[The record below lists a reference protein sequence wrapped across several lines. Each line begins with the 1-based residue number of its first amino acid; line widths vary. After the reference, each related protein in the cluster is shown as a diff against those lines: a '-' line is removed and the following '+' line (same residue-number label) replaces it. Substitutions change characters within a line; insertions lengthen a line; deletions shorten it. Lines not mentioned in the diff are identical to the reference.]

1 MPFSTNCEVMQT
13 SSIAVETN
21 ETLLNP
27 LNESNTIQQNKYS
40 SWDKSRLIAH
50 IQSLEQQQ
58 PVRALQQRRKV
69 KPFDFAKHRA
79 RHIALK
85 ISYIGDK
92 YYGFASASNDSVP
105 TVESYIFKALE
116 VARLIPSDGGACAW
130 SRCGR
135 TDKGVSAFDQVVSV
149 WVRTARPGDR
159 DTLDW
164 DQVAKLTELMKK
176 GEVTALSSCLTAAPT
191 PASDLSSIFSS
202 TLEQKDTLMQDATQA
217 TKDQSSHTLPN
228 ELPYLNILNRLLPDD
243 IRVLAWSPV
252 DPIFDA
258 RFTCSHRKYNYFFD
272 GAGLDLIAMRDA
284 ASRFVGT
291 HDCRHICKIDP
302 TKAAREGFFV
312 RTIMECDIVPVR
324 QVCGDSFEMARNT
337 AVDGAPDRFHVLIVK
352 GRAFL
357 WHQVRN
363 MMALLFLIGRGM
375 ETPDM
380 ISDMLDLTK
389 HAPAAGRPFYEMAP
403 DGPLVLVECAY
414 PPCLVDWRVL
424 DSDSCGGSH
433 TLQVSSIATANE
445 PAFPAK
451 ALESAKKPGVR
462 NKPKESPNDIRVISQ
477 LSELWRSASIK
488 ELQLRTLV
496 NQFVQLGSCSPKF
509 ADQYMGVGGG
519 HSAQRVVVGT
529 HGKGYVKLLNRSRCD
544 SIEDLLKK
552 QEDTRHAVASAIE
565 SGSTTP
571 ISKRKARLSIKRV
584 RTQ

>member
-1 MPFSTNCEVMQT
+1 
-13 SSIAVETN
+13 
-21 ETLLNP
+21 
-27 LNESNTIQQNKYS
+27 
-40 SWDKSRLIAH
+40 
-50 IQSLEQQQ
+50 QQ
-58 PVRALQQRRKV
+58 PVRPLQQRRKV

-164 DQVAKLTELMKK
+164 DQ
-176 GEVTALSSCLTAAPT
+176 
-191 PASDLSSIFSS
+191 
-202 TLEQKDTLMQDATQA
+202 
-217 TKDQSSHTLPN
+217 
-228 ELPYLNILNRLLPDD
+228 LPYLNILNRLLPDD

-312 RTIMECDIVPVR
+312 RTIMECDIVPVP
-324 QVCGDSFEMARNT
+324 
-337 AVDGAPDRFHVLIVK
+337 VDGAPDRFHVLVVK

-375 ETPDM
+375 EMPDM

-414 PPCLVDWRVL
+414 PPCLVDWR
-424 DSDSCGGSH
+424 
-433 TLQVSSIATANE
+433 
-445 PAFPAK
+445 
-451 ALESAKKPGVR
+451 
-462 NKPKESPNDIRVISQ
+462 
-477 LSELWRSASIK
+477 
-488 ELQLRTLV
+488 
-496 NQFVQLGSCSPKF
+496 
-509 ADQYMGVGGG
+509 
-519 HSAQRVVVGT
+519 
-529 HGKGYVKLLNRSRCD
+529 
-544 SIEDLLKK
+544 
-552 QEDTRHAVASAIE
+552 
-565 SGSTTP
+565 
-571 ISKRKARLSIKRV
+571 
-584 RTQ
+584 